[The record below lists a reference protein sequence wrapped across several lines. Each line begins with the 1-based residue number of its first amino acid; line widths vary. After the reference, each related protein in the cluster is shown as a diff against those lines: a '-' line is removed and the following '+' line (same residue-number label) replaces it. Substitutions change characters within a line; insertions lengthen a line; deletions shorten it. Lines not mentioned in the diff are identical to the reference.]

1 MVKKNACIF
10 ISGKGSNLKNLIKKS
25 RDYNFPIN
33 IKLVISN
40 NKNAQ
45 GINHAKINSIPFL
58 IINTKKRG
66 FENLILEIIKKN
78 KISLICL
85 AGYMK
90 VISEK
95 FIREFRK
102 KIINV
107 HPSLLP
113 NYKGL
118 DTYNRVLKNKEKK
131 TGCTIHFINEKLD
144 DGKIINKKFFFINK
158 NENLVTLKI
167 KTQKLERLAYPEAI
181 IKLYRNR

>member
-10 ISGKGSNLKNLIKKS
+10 ISGKGSNLKNLIKKT

-90 VISEK
+90 IISKK

-102 KIINV
+102 KIINI

-118 DTYNRVLKNKEKK
+118 DTYNRILKNKEKK
-131 TGCTIHFINEKLD
+131 TGCTIHFVNEKLD
-144 DGKIINKKFFFINK
+144 DGKIINKKIFFYK
-158 NENLVTLKI
+158 
-167 KTQKLERLAYPEAI
+167 
-181 IKLYRNR
+181 

>member
-10 ISGKGSNLKNLIKKS
+10 ISGKGSNLKNLIKKT

-90 VISEK
+90 IISKK

-102 KIINV
+102 KIINI

-118 DTYNRVLKNKEKK
+118 DTYNRILKNKEKK

-158 NENLVTLKI
+158 DENLKTLKI

>member
-10 ISGKGSNLKNLIKKS
+10 ISGKGSNLKNLINKS

-33 IKLVISN
+33 VKLVISN
-40 NKNAQ
+40 NKNAR

-66 FENLILEIIKKN
+66 FENLILKITKKN

-90 VISEK
+90 IISEK

-102 KIINV
+102 KIINI

-131 TGCTIHFINEKLD
+131 TGCTIHFVNEKLD

-158 NENLVTLKI
+158 NENLETLKI

-181 IKLYRNR
+181 IKLYRDR

>member
-10 ISGKGSNLKNLIKKS
+10 ISGKGSNLENLIKKS
-25 RDYNFPIN
+25 RDYSFPVN

-40 NKNAQ
+40 NKIAQ
-45 GINHAKINSIPFL
+45 GINFARINSIPFL

-66 FENLILEIIKKN
+66 FENLILKIIKKN

-90 VISEK
+90 IISEK
-95 FIREFRK
+95 FIREFGK
-102 KIINV
+102 QIINI

-113 NYKGL
+113 KYKGL
-118 DTYNRVLKNKEKK
+118 DTYNKILKNKEKK
-131 TGCTIHFINEKLD
+131 TGCTIHFVNKQLD
-144 DGKIINKKFFFINK
+144 GGKIINKKFFFLNK
-158 NENLVTLKI
+158 NESLETLKI

-181 IKLYRNR
+181 IKLYRDR

>member
-10 ISGKGSNLKNLIKKS
+10 ISGKGSNLKNLIKKT

-45 GINHAKINSIPFL
+45 GINYAKINSIPFL
-58 IINTKKRG
+58 IINTKKSG
-66 FENLILEIIKKN
+66 FENLILKIIKKN

-90 VISEK
+90 IISKK

-158 NENLVTLKI
+158 DENLKTLKI

>member
-10 ISGKGSNLKNLIKKS
+10 ISGKVSNLKNLIKKT

-45 GINHAKINSIPFL
+45 GINYAKINSIPFL

-90 VISEK
+90 IISKK

-102 KIINV
+102 KIINI

-118 DTYNRVLKNKEKK
+118 DTYNRILKNKEKK

-158 NENLVTLKI
+158 DENLKTLKI

>member
-66 FENLILEIIKKN
+66 FENSILKIIKKN

-90 VISEK
+90 IISEK

-102 KIINV
+102 KIINI

-131 TGCTIHFINEKLD
+131 TGCTIHFVNEKLD

-158 NENLVTLKI
+158 NENLETLKI
-167 KTQKLERLAYPEAI
+167 KTQKLESLAYPEAI
-181 IKLYRNR
+181 IKLYRSR